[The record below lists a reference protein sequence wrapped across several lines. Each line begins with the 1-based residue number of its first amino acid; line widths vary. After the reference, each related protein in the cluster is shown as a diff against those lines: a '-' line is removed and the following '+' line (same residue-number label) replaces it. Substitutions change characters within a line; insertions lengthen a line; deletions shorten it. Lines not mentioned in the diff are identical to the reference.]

1 MHAKGKF
8 QVFVEKTEDGW
19 ESEGGE
25 WPGCLIGQASVH
37 EYQIDPDVPAGL
49 TVLALVPEKLT
60 IRQVLITTMMVI
72 IYVNHCYA
80 LGDTKK
86 ISILPLGSSI
96 NVSNEKLK
104 NNMHV

>member
-8 QVFVEKTEDGW
+8 QVFVAKTEDGW

-49 TVLALVPEKLT
+49 TVLAPVSGKADNSPSFNQNYDGNLYSWFSG
-60 IRQVLITTMMVI
+60 I
-72 IYVNHCYA
+72 
-80 LGDTKK
+80 LG
-86 ISILPLGSSI
+86 PLFG
-96 NVSNEKLK
+96 NWA
-104 NNMHV
+104 